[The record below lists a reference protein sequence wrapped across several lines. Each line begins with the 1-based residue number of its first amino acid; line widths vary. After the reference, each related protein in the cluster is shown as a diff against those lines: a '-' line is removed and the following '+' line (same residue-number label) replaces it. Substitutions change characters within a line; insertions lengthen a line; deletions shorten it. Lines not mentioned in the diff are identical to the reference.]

1 MLQLVRWGLAAC
13 AMLGAIFGASFPA
26 QAQNYPNRPVKL
38 VIAFVPG
45 GATDTFARQISNDL
59 SEALGQPIV
68 IENRPGANG
77 YLAWNYV
84 AAADPDGYTL
94 MFAENALAISQAL
107 YKKSQSPFDPVKQF
121 DAIAGLATSPSALIL
136 SNNVPANAVAELV
149 ALAKNTPQKM
159 NFASAGIGSVSHL
172 SFEVFRVGAGFEAVH
187 VPYKGGGQAVND
199 VIAGHVPMTLTSVQ
213 VVRGLIEAGKVKGLA
228 VTGRKRSVVLPNVP
242 TLAEAGIKTDEVELG
257 FWFGIYGP
265 AGMPEPV
272 KAKLDKAVQTVLN
285 NPAVR
290 ERLAKLAIEPSYV
303 PAAALKTKL
312 QNEIV
317 NWTKFI
323 DAHNIKAQ

>member
-13 AMLGAIFGASFPA
+13 AMLGAAFSA
-26 QAQNYPNRPVKL
+26 QAQTYPDRPVKL

-59 SEALGQPIV
+59 AEALGQPVI

-84 AAADPDGYTL
+84 AGADPDGYTL

-107 YKKSQSPFDPVKQF
+107 YKKAQSSFDPVKQF

-136 SNNVPANAVAELV
+136 SNNVPANSVAELV
-149 ALAKNTPQKM
+149 ALAKSTPQKM

-213 VVRGLIEAGKVKGLA
+213 VVRGLIESGKVKGLA

-265 AGMPEPV
+265 AGLPEPV
-272 KAKLDKAVQTVLN
+272 KAKLDAAAQKVMN

-290 ERLAKLAIEPSYV
+290 ERLAKLAIEPAYL
-303 PAAALKTKL
+303 PGPALKTKL

-323 DAHNIKAQ
+323 DAHHIKAE

>member
-1 MLQLVRWGLAAC
+1 MRKLIQHGLVAC
-13 AMLGAIFGASFPA
+13 ALLGAAFAA
-26 QAQNYPNRPVKL
+26 QAQTYPDRPIKL

-59 SEALGQPIV
+59 GEVLGQPIV

-84 AAADPDGYTL
+84 ASADPDGYTL

-107 YKKSQSPFDPVKQF
+107 YKKSQSPFDPVKQY
-121 DAIAGLATSPSALIL
+121 DAVAGLATSPSALIL
-136 SNNVPANAVAELV
+136 NNNVPANSVADLIK
-149 ALAKNTPQKM
+149 LAKSTPQKM

-172 SFEVFRVGAGFEAVH
+172 SFEVLRVNAGFDAVH
-187 VPYKGGGQAVND
+187 IPYKGGGAAIND
-199 VIAGHVPMTLTSVQ
+199 VLAGHVPMTLTSVQ
-213 VVRGLIEAGKVKGLA
+213 AVHGLIEAGKVKGLA
-228 VTGRKRSVVLPNVP
+228 VTGRNRSVVLPNVP

-265 AGMPEPV
+265 TGLPAPV
-272 KAKLDKAVQTVLN
+272 KAKLDAAVQKVMG

-290 ERLAKLAIEPSYV
+290 ERLAKLAIEPNYL
-303 PAAALKTKL
+303 PGPALKAKL
-312 QNEIV
+312 QGEIA

-323 DAHNIKAQ
+323 DAHKIKAE

>member
-1 MLQLVRWGLAAC
+1 
-13 AMLGAIFGASFPA
+13 MLGASFGAAA
-26 QAQNYPNRPVKL
+26 QTYPDRPVKL

-45 GATDTFARQISNDL
+45 GATDTFARQISNEL
-59 SEALGQPIV
+59 GEALGQPIV

-84 AAADPDGYTL
+84 AGAEPDGYTL

-107 YKKSQSPFDPVKQF
+107 YKKAQSTFDPVKQY
-121 DAIAGLATSPSALIL
+121 DAVAGLATSPSALIL
-136 SNNVPANAVAELV
+136 TNGVPANSVAELV
-149 ALAKNTPQKM
+149 KLAKSTPQKM

-213 VVRGLIEAGKVKGLA
+213 VVRGLIESGKVKGLA
-228 VTGRKRSVVLPNVP
+228 VTGRKRSAVLPNVP
-242 TLAEAGIKTDEVELG
+242 TLEESGVRTDEVELG
-257 FWFGIYGP
+257 FWFGIFGP
-265 AGMPEPV
+265 AGLPEPV
-272 KAKLDKAVQTVLN
+272 KAKLDAAVQKVMA

-290 ERLAKLAIEPSYV
+290 ERLAQRAIEPNYV
-303 PAAALKTKL
+303 PASVLKAKL
-312 QNEIV
+312 ASEIV

-323 DAHNIKAQ
+323 DAHNIKPGQ